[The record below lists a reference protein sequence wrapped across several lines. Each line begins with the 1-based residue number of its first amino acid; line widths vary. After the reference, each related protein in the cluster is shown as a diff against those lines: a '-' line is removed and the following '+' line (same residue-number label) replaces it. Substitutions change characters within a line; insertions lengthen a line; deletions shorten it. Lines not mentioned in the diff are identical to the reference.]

1 MPPIIQGHTISPMR
15 SRVVITGLGPVCANA
30 VGVEAFWE
38 SLLAD
43 TAAITPIEAFD
54 ASGYRSKL
62 AGEVREVKIRDF
74 VPKSYRKATKVM
86 ARDTELAVIAAKLA
100 ANDAGLSTRGSEETD
115 QGFAIDSARTG
126 CQIGAGLIA
135 ADTEEL
141 SRAIVSA
148 KDDQD
153 AFSMEKWGTEGSGE
167 AGMNN
172 LPPLWLLKYLPNM
185 LACHVT
191 IIHGL
196 EGPSNTIMG
205 AESSAILSI
214 GESTRVIE
222 RGSADMCFSGGA
234 ESRLNPLGLLRWE
247 YSGRIAPTNDS
258 TDGSDITKPFDPESL
273 GGLIGEAGGMVI
285 LEDQAHAESR
295 DAKIY
300 AQIAGFGAAQSPPP
314 VFPDV
319 ISARADGQSNPTS
332 DLGLEAA
339 IESALLDAQLTA
351 EDIDLIIPLGLGVPE
366 LDRLELGA
374 LYNTFKD
381 AFQNTP
387 LISIARL
394 VGNTLAGHGGLMTAL
409 GALCLQNQQIP
420 NAVYAHMQAEK
431 STLEPCPSGKRSI
444 NHVLV
449 CSGSLGGQTGALI
462 LKRYNASA

>member
-1 MPPIIQGHTISPMR
+1 MIPIIKRRTITLMQ

-30 VGVEAFWE
+30 VGVDAFWE

-43 TAAITPIEAFD
+43 KAAMRPIEAFD

-100 ANDAGLSTRGSEETD
+100 ANDAGLTTRGSEDND
-115 QGFAIDSARTG
+115 QGFKINPTRTG

-153 AFSMEKWGTEGSGE
+153 AFSMEKWGTEGTGE

-247 YSGRIAPTNDS
+247 YSGRIASTKDS
-258 TDGSDITKPFDPESL
+258 TDGSTITKPFDPDSI
-273 GGLIGEAGGMVI
+273 GGIIGEAGGMVI
-285 LEDQAHAESR
+285 LEDLAHAEQR
-295 DAKIY
+295 GAKIY

-314 VFPDV
+314 IFPNV
-319 ISARADGQSNPTS
+319 ISARQQSRAHATT

-339 IESALLDAQLTA
+339 VESALRDAQLTP

-366 LDRLELGA
+366 LDTKELGA
-374 LYNTFKD
+374 LHNTFKD
-381 AFQNTP
+381 ALQKTP

-409 GALCLQNQQIP
+409 GALCLQHQQIP
-420 NAVYAHMQAEK
+420 QAVYTHIQAQK
-431 STLEPCPSGKRSI
+431 TTIEPCPPGSRLI
-444 NHVLV
+444 NHVLI

-462 LKRYNASA
+462 LKRHNATA